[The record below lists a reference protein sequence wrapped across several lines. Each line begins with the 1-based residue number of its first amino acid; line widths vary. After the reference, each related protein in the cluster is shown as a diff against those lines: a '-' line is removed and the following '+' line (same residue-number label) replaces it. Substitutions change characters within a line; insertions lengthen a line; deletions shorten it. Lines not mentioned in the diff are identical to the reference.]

1 MVAGAFWNKCNS
13 WSSRMSSSYKLLV
26 KNAKQ
31 VVLVCNNAEKCLTK
45 SGMQNLCVIENGS
58 VVIDRNGLIRAVGPS
73 DAISGQYPDASFD
86 QVIDAT
92 GMCVLPGLV
101 DAHTHPVWAGDR
113 VHEFAMKLAGATYME
128 VHQAGGGIHFTVEHT
143 RAAAASQLMSS
154 LSSRL
159 VRMLRAGTTLVECK
173 SGYGLEL
180 ETELKMLEVIDK
192 ARELL
197 PINISSTY
205 CGAHAVPKGKTVA
218 EATADILQV
227 QLPKLRE
234 KITDG
239 TLCVDNI
246 DVFCEHGVFDINST
260 RQILQSGK
268 DMGLHI
274 NFHGDELHPMNSA
287 QLGAELGALAI
298 SHLEEVTDEGIT
310 AMAKSKTAA
319 VLLPTTAYILRLPQ
333 PRARDMLEAGVIVAL
348 GSDFNPNAYCCS
360 MPIVMHLACVNMKMS
375 MSEALAA
382 ATINAA
388 YALGRSHTHGSL
400 EVDKHGDLLVINAT
414 RWEHLIYQ
422 LGGHQELIRYVIIKG
437 NIVHQNDTVLS
448 L

>member
-1 MVAGAFWNKCNS
+1 
-13 WSSRMSSSYKLLV
+13 MSNKLLV

-31 VVLVCNNAEKCLTK
+31 VVLICNNNEKFLTK
-45 SGMQNLCVIENGS
+45 DGMQKLCVIENSSLVIGS
-58 VVIDRNGLIRAVGPS
+58 DGLIKDIGPAS
-73 DAISGQYPDASFD
+73 TIDFQYAGVSFD
-86 QVIDAT
+86 KVIDAT
-92 GMCVLPGLV
+92 GMCVVPGLV

-113 VHEFAMKLAGATYME
+113 VHEFAMKLAGATYMD
-128 VHQAGGGIHFTVEHT
+128 VHRAGGGIHFTVEHT
-143 RAAAASQLMSS
+143 RAALASTLLAS
-154 LSSRL
+154 LTGRL
-159 VRMLRAGTTLVECK
+159 GRMQRAGTTLVECK

-180 ETELKMLEVIDK
+180 QTELKMLEVIET
-192 ARELL
+192 ARRTL

-218 EATADILQV
+218 EATTDILQV
-227 QLPKLRE
+227 QLPRLRE
-234 KITDG
+234 CMSAG
-239 TLCVDNI
+239 ALRVDNI
-246 DVFCEHGVFDINST
+246 DVFCEQGVFDLSST
-260 RQILQSGK
+260 RSILQAGL
-268 DMGLHI
+268 DMGLNI

-298 SHLEEVTDEGIT
+298 SHLEEVTDEGIA
-310 AMAKSKTAA
+310 AMATAKTAA

-360 MPIVMHLACVNMKMS
+360 MPVVMHLACVNMRMS
-375 MSEALAA
+375 MPEALAA

-400 EVDKHGDLLVINAT
+400 EVNKHGDLLVLKAS

-422 LGGHQELIRYVIIKG
+422 LGGHQELIRYVVIRG
-437 NIVHQNDTVLS
+437 NVVYNNDKTMDF
-448 L
+448 

>member
-1 MVAGAFWNKCNS
+1 
-13 WSSRMSSSYKLLV
+13 MSNKLLV

-31 VVLVCNNAEKCLTK
+31 VVLICNNNEKFLTK
-45 SGMQNLCVIENGS
+45 DGMQKLCVIENSSLVIGS
-58 VVIDRNGLIRAVGPS
+58 DGLIKDIGPAS
-73 DAISGQYPDASFD
+73 TIDFQYAGVSFD
-86 QVIDAT
+86 KVIDAT
-92 GMCVLPGLV
+92 GMCVVPGLV

-113 VHEFAMKLAGATYME
+113 VHEFAMKLAGATYMD
-128 VHQAGGGIHFTVEHT
+128 VHRAGGGIHFTVEHT
-143 RAAAASQLMSS
+143 RAALASTLLAS
-154 LSSRL
+154 LTGRL
-159 VRMLRAGTTLVECK
+159 GRMQRAGTTLVECK

-180 ETELKMLEVIDK
+180 QTELKMLEVIET
-192 ARELL
+192 ARRTL

-218 EATADILQV
+218 EATTDILQV
-227 QLPKLRE
+227 QLPRLRE
-234 KITDG
+234 RMSAG
-239 TLCVDNI
+239 ALRVDNI
-246 DVFCEHGVFDINST
+246 DVFCEQGVFDLSST
-260 RQILQSGK
+260 RSILQAGL
-268 DMGLHI
+268 DMGLNI

-298 SHLEEVTDEGIT
+298 SHLEEVTDEGIA
-310 AMAKSKTAA
+310 AMATAKTAA

-360 MPIVMHLACVNMKMS
+360 MPVVMHLACVNMRMS
-375 MSEALAA
+375 MPEALAA

-400 EVDKHGDLLVINAT
+400 EVNKHGDLLVLKAS

-422 LGGHQELIRYVIIKG
+422 LGGHQELIRYVVIRG
-437 NIVHQNDTVLS
+437 NVVYNNDKTMDF
-448 L
+448 